1 MPEICFR
8 VRFLK
13 YILVLVFAVAFMG
26 VSAQSGGKKTSM
38 RDSLDRLLLS
48 AKTDSARISQY
59 LTILNNLGDRDLSL
73 HYADELMAIATSRND
88 TNLMI
93 KCEQSYSYAY
103 LNDGDSKGAEKHIS
117 NVVKLALPTNNL
129 KVLAKSYYLYAVCCE
144 DGDNIAGMLDY
155 GNKSLDI
162 YRQLNDTAHILDIY
176 LMYAQSCGTMNM
188 YKTAYEYL
196 VRAILLS
203 HNSSFDM
210 YTVDATVFYASTM
223 LMQFDNEYYPSDV
236 RLCKFSKIISYCTAV
251 SQAYQRSELNSY
263 YYRQLMHLC
272 HITKAHAYLRSAEIV
287 GSKALADSCA
297 LYLQKSKD
305 AVTDNKGL
313 LFEASLVEAGLL
325 YFQGHYTQ
333 AEKML
338 SELEIMDFPHIVTM
352 IKQVYSLQTKCYQK
366 LGNQTKMLECIEKA
380 DLYDKIS
387 TREITSKQYADFKT
401 KLISQKQVELIEAGK
416 QKDSIKKNGE
426 IKRQNYITSFLI
438 LLTILILVLTAVIV
452 NSLNG
457 RRRINNQ
464 VREKNDEITKV
475 NGNIIS
481 QKKEIAQRRDIITMQ
496 YDMVENFNESIM
508 SNIKYAGKIQ
518 RAAIP
523 SEREVKKYFRDC
535 FVLFRPRD
543 IVSGDFYLVKSKG
556 DFYIFIVA
564 DCTGHGVPG
573 ALLSMLGISAL
584 NDILQNA
591 PDNDLFSVSEVL
603 EKMRQFILSA
613 FEGRKGLDI
622 YDGMDMTICALDTR
636 NNDLHFAAGNQSAI
650 VWRKDSLIR
659 LKGDKM
665 PIGRYI
671 REAVHFSEQTISLHT
686 GDMVYMFTDG
696 IIDQLGGSESKKFL
710 MRNLSL
716 TLESIGA
723 MPSFRQKLEIEAT
736 LDIWRGTIPQIDDVT
751 VAGFRV

>member
-8 VRFLK
+8 VRFVK
-13 YILVLVFAVAFMG
+13 YILVLVFAAAFMS
-26 VSAQSGGKKTSM
+26 VSAQSGGKNTTL
-38 RDSLDRLLLS
+38 RDSLENLLS
-48 AKTDSARISQY
+48 IAKTDSAKIAIY
-59 LTILNNLGDRDLSL
+59 KTILDYIGERDVAL
-73 HYADELMAIATSRND
+73 HYADELMKIAKQRND
-88 TNLMI
+88 TALMI
-93 KCEQSYSYAY
+93 RCEQSYSYTY
-103 LNDGDSKGAEKHIS
+103 LNDGDYKNAETHIAI
-117 NVVKLALPTNNL
+117 VVKLALPSNNL
-129 KVLAKSYYLYAVCCE
+129 KVLAKAYYLYAVCCE

-196 VRAILLS
+196 VRSILLS
-203 HNSSFDM
+203 HNSSYNM
-210 YTVDATVFYASTM
+210 YTVDAIVFYASTM
-223 LMQFDNEYYPSDV
+223 LMQFDNEYYPADV
-236 RLCKFSKIISYCTAV
+236 RLCKFGKIINYCTVV
-251 SQAYQRSELNSY
+251 SRAYQRAGLNSY

-272 HITKAHAYLRSAEIV
+272 HITKAHAYLRSAEIE
-287 GSKALADSCA
+287 GSKSLADSCA

-313 LFEASLVEAGLL
+313 IFEASLVEAGLL
-325 YFQGHYTQ
+325 YFQGHYAQ
-333 AEKML
+333 AEKIL
-338 SELEIMDFPHIVTM
+338 SEIEVMDFPHIVTM
-352 IKQVYSLQTKCYQK
+352 IKQVYSLRTKCYQK
-366 LGNQTKMLECIEKA
+366 LGNQRKVLESIEKA

-438 LLTILILVLTAVIV
+438 LLSVLILVLTAVIV
-452 NSLNG
+452 NSLN
-457 RRRINNQ
+457 RRHRINNQ
-464 VREKNDEITKV
+464 LREKNDEITKI

-523 SEREVKKYFRDC
+523 SEREVKKYFKDS

-556 DFYIFIVA
+556 DFKIFVVA

-591 PDNDLFSVSEVL
+591 PDDDAFSVSDVL

-613 FEGRKGLDI
+613 FDGRNGLDI

-636 NNDLHFAAGNQSAI
+636 TNDLHFAAGNQSALI
-650 VWRKDSLIR
+650 WCKDSMKR

-671 REAVHFSEQTISLHT
+671 REAVHFSEQTLSLHS
-686 GDMVYMFTDG
+686 GDMVFMFTDG
-696 IIDQLGGSESKKFL
+696 IIDQLGGPESKKFL

-736 LDIWRGTIPQIDDVT
+736 LDIWRGKIPQIDDIT